1 MTSECK
7 PPNSQTAGA
16 PTAVCCRSSG
26 LNGAVPLAAS
36 HPRPLP
42 VTSARACGH
51 QKRQPLQTSCPETG
65 HGGDAPHPQRPPG
78 MCSRAQRGPLT
89 PSGRERAGPPPEWGV
104 RRGEQSPQRK
114 VQVCQKPKH
123 ATEPPKLHL
132 QYPETP
138 TACLPFSP
146 WLRRAA

>member
-26 LNGAVPLAAS
+26 LDGAVPLAAS

-65 HGGDAPHPQRPPG
+65 HGGG
-78 MCSRAQRGPLT
+78 RAT
-89 PSGRERAGPPPEWGV
+89 PSEATWHV
-104 RRGEQSPQRK
+104 QQSP
-114 VQVCQKPKH
+114 
-123 ATEPPKLHL
+123 A
-132 QYPETP
+132 
-138 TACLPFSP
+138 
-146 WLRRAA
+146 RAADSLR